1 MKQYELIAPCHFGME
16 AVLKREIQNLGYEIS
31 QVDNGKVTFFG
42 DAAAIARAN
51 IFLRTTERILLKI
64 DSFRATSFDD
74 LFEAVKAIPWADYI
88 PEDGKFWVTKANSVS
103 SKLFSPSDIQK
114 IVKKAMVEKLKQT
127 YHTDWFEETG
137 ASYPLRI
144 SIVKDIVTIGLDT
157 TGESLHKRGYR
168 KFTAPAPV
176 TETLAAAMILLSP
189 WHADRMLI
197 DPFCGSGTI
206 PIEAAMIALNMAPGM
221 NREFTAESWKN
232 LVPKKAWYDAID
244 EAEDAIRNDAE
255 IHIQGY
261 DIDDV
266 RTVITSEAQAT
277 VNLMDSE
284 RKKTLNDISRHIQ
297 QPDGSLY
304 VPGSSIKG
312 VFRTAILY
320 SLLQKRQDIKI
331 KYWCYI
337 KQQVDIIEKLME
349 EERKPR
355 ELQIMP
361 YSVIKK
367 KKNQAT
373 KEIDKLIAS
382 LESELL
388 HTLRLKDDKER
399 NISNK
404 NAVCSAMRGL
414 QVSDTYASRN
424 MQTAIL
430 QKVDGGFDKFGKASP
445 KKLPI
450 FRECM
455 LPEAE
460 LFFDVKIEKA
470 VMNTIAFNS
479 VDDLLKA
486 THSFF
491 AAVKMLSISLSSSL

>member
-1 MKQYELIAPCHFGME
+1 MNSKQFETAKMCLKVVTPVNIYDGIVLGAKDYLYDSRRQKVFFLNLHQWHMFIYKHMLLEKYESYL
-16 AVLKREIQNLGYEIS
+16 
-31 QVDNGKVTFFG
+31 
-42 DAAAIARAN
+42 AN
-51 IFLRTTERILLKI
+51 FRDKQSLLEWLR
-64 DSFRATSFDD
+64 
-74 LFEAVKAIPWADYI
+74 
-88 PEDGKFWVTKANSVS
+88 
-103 SKLFSPSDIQK
+103 
-114 IVKKAMVEKLKQT
+114 M
-127 YHTDWFEETG
+127 
-137 ASYPLRI
+137 
-144 SIVKDIVTIGLDT
+144 
-157 TGESLHKRGYR
+157 
-168 KFTAPAPV
+168 
-176 TETLAAAMILLSP
+176 
-189 WHADRMLI
+189 
-197 DPFCGSGTI
+197 
-206 PIEAAMIALNMAPGM
+206 
-221 NREFTAESWKN
+221 
-232 LVPKKAWYDAID
+232 
-244 EAEDAIRNDAE
+244 
-255 IHIQGY
+255 QGY

-277 VNLMDSE
+277 VNLMDNE
-284 RKKTLNDISRHIQ
+284 KKKTLNDINRHIQ

-320 SLLQKRQDIKI
+320 SLLQKRQDIKS

-337 KQQVDIIEKLME
+337 KQQVDIIKTLLE

-367 KKNQAT
+367 KKDQAT

-388 HTLRLKDDKER
+388 HSLRLKDDKER

-424 MQTAIL
+424 VQTAIL

-470 VMNTIAFNS
+470 VMNTIGINS

-491 AAVKMLSISLSSSL
+491 AAVTDLLQQAFEKEYQEAFQGVAAGNIFLGGNTGFLSKTLLAMLAPDKDTAKNTIKVLLDKSFKNHKHLLRDKIIAPRTLKCTNYNGKLMLMGVAEVRKV

>member
-1 MKQYELIAPCHFGME
+1 MNSKQFETAKMCLKVVTPINIADGIVLGAKDYLYDSRRQKVYFLNLHQWHMFIYKHMLLEKYESYL
-16 AVLKREIQNLGYEIS
+16 
-31 QVDNGKVTFFG
+31 
-42 DAAAIARAN
+42 AN
-51 IFLRTTERILLKI
+51 FRDKQSLLEW
-64 DSFRATSFDD
+64 
-74 LFEAVKAIPWADYI
+74 L
-88 PEDGKFWVTKANSVS
+88 
-103 SKLFSPSDIQK
+103 Q
-114 IVKKAMVEKLKQT
+114 M
-127 YHTDWFEETG
+127 
-137 ASYPLRI
+137 
-144 SIVKDIVTIGLDT
+144 
-157 TGESLHKRGYR
+157 
-168 KFTAPAPV
+168 
-176 TETLAAAMILLSP
+176 
-189 WHADRMLI
+189 
-197 DPFCGSGTI
+197 
-206 PIEAAMIALNMAPGM
+206 
-221 NREFTAESWKN
+221 
-232 LVPKKAWYDAID
+232 
-244 EAEDAIRNDAE
+244 
-255 IHIQGY
+255 QGY

-277 VNLMDSE
+277 VNLMDNE

-320 SLLQKRQDIKI
+320 SLLQKRQDIKV

-337 KQQVDIIEKLME
+337 KQQVDIIEKLLE

-424 MQTAIL
+424 VQTAIL

-470 VMNTIAFNS
+470 VMNTIAINS
-479 VDDLLKA
+479 VDDLLRA

-491 AAVKMLSISLSSSL
+491 AAVTDLLQQAFGKEYQEAFQGVAAGNMFLGSNTGFLSKTLLAMLAPDKDTAQNTIKVLLDKSFKTHKHLLRDKVIAPRTLKCTNYNGKLMLMGVAEVSKV

>member
-1 MKQYELIAPCHFGME
+1 MNSKQFETAKMCLKVVTPINISDGIVLGAKDYLYDSRRQKVYFLNLHQWHMFIYKHMLLEKYESYF
-16 AVLKREIQNLGYEIS
+16 
-31 QVDNGKVTFFG
+31 
-42 DAAAIARAN
+42 AN
-51 IFLRTTERILLKI
+51 FRDKQSLLEWLR
-64 DSFRATSFDD
+64 
-74 LFEAVKAIPWADYI
+74 
-88 PEDGKFWVTKANSVS
+88 
-103 SKLFSPSDIQK
+103 
-114 IVKKAMVEKLKQT
+114 M
-127 YHTDWFEETG
+127 
-137 ASYPLRI
+137 
-144 SIVKDIVTIGLDT
+144 
-157 TGESLHKRGYR
+157 
-168 KFTAPAPV
+168 
-176 TETLAAAMILLSP
+176 
-189 WHADRMLI
+189 
-197 DPFCGSGTI
+197 
-206 PIEAAMIALNMAPGM
+206 
-221 NREFTAESWKN
+221 
-232 LVPKKAWYDAID
+232 
-244 EAEDAIRNDAE
+244 
-255 IHIQGY
+255 QGY

-277 VNLMDSE
+277 VNLMDNE
-284 RKKTLNDISRHIQ
+284 KKKTLNDINRHIQ

-320 SLLQKRQDIKI
+320 KLLQKRQDIKS

-367 KKNQAT
+367 KKYQAA

-455 LPEAE
+455 LPKAE

-470 VMNTIAFNS
+470 VMSTIGINT

-491 AAVKMLSISLSSSL
+491 AAVTDLLQQAFGKEYQEAFQGVAAGNMFLGGNTGFLSKTLLAMLAPDKDTAKNTIKVLLDKSFKNHKHLLRDKIIAPRTLKCTNYNGKLMLMGVAEVRKV

>member
-1 MKQYELIAPCHFGME
+1 MNSKQFETAKMCLKVVTPINIADGIVLGAKDYLYDSRRQKVYFLNLHQWHLFIYKHMLLEKYESYL
-16 AVLKREIQNLGYEIS
+16 
-31 QVDNGKVTFFG
+31 
-42 DAAAIARAN
+42 AN
-51 IFLRTTERILLKI
+51 FRDKQSLLEWLR
-64 DSFRATSFDD
+64 
-74 LFEAVKAIPWADYI
+74 
-88 PEDGKFWVTKANSVS
+88 
-103 SKLFSPSDIQK
+103 
-114 IVKKAMVEKLKQT
+114 M
-127 YHTDWFEETG
+127 
-137 ASYPLRI
+137 
-144 SIVKDIVTIGLDT
+144 
-157 TGESLHKRGYR
+157 
-168 KFTAPAPV
+168 
-176 TETLAAAMILLSP
+176 
-189 WHADRMLI
+189 
-197 DPFCGSGTI
+197 
-206 PIEAAMIALNMAPGM
+206 
-221 NREFTAESWKN
+221 
-232 LVPKKAWYDAID
+232 
-244 EAEDAIRNDAE
+244 
-255 IHIQGY
+255 QGY

-277 VNLMDSE
+277 VNLMDNE
-284 RKKTLNDISRHIQ
+284 KKKTLNDINRHIQ

-320 SLLQKRQDIKI
+320 KLLQKRQDIKS

-337 KQQVDIIEKLME
+337 KQQVDIIEKLMK

-367 KKNQAT
+367 KKDQAT

-388 HTLRLKDDKER
+388 HALRLKDDKER

-424 MQTAIL
+424 VQTAIL

-470 VMNTIAFNS
+470 VMNTIGINS

-486 THSFF
+486 TYSFF
-491 AAVKMLSISLSSSL
+491 AAVTDLLQQAFGKEYQEAFQGVAAGNMFLGGNTGFLSKTLLAMLAPDKDTAKNTIKVLLDKSFKTHKHLLRDKIIAPRTLKCTNYNGKLMLMGVAEVRKV

>member
-1 MKQYELIAPCHFGME
+1 MNSKQLETAKMCLKVVTPINIADGIVLGAKDYLYDSRRQKVYFLNLHQWHLFIYKHMLLEKYESYL
-16 AVLKREIQNLGYEIS
+16 
-31 QVDNGKVTFFG
+31 
-42 DAAAIARAN
+42 AN
-51 IFLRTTERILLKI
+51 FRDKQSLLEWLR
-64 DSFRATSFDD
+64 
-74 LFEAVKAIPWADYI
+74 
-88 PEDGKFWVTKANSVS
+88 
-103 SKLFSPSDIQK
+103 
-114 IVKKAMVEKLKQT
+114 M
-127 YHTDWFEETG
+127 
-137 ASYPLRI
+137 
-144 SIVKDIVTIGLDT
+144 
-157 TGESLHKRGYR
+157 
-168 KFTAPAPV
+168 
-176 TETLAAAMILLSP
+176 
-189 WHADRMLI
+189 
-197 DPFCGSGTI
+197 
-206 PIEAAMIALNMAPGM
+206 
-221 NREFTAESWKN
+221 
-232 LVPKKAWYDAID
+232 
-244 EAEDAIRNDAE
+244 
-255 IHIQGY
+255 QGY

-312 VFRTAILY
+312 VFRTAVLY
-320 SLLQKRQDIKI
+320 KLLQKRQDIKS
-331 KYWCYI
+331 KYW
-337 KQQVDIIEKLME
+337 
-349 EERKPR
+349 R
-355 ELQIMP
+355 QIQGKISNNYLNP
-361 YSVIKK
+361 KRDFDGLAK
-367 KKNQAT
+367 DLK
-373 KEIDKLIAS
+373 
-382 LESELL
+382 SELL

-455 LPEAE
+455 LPKAE
-460 LFFDVKIEKA
+460 LFFDVKVEKA
-470 VMNTIAFNS
+470 VMNTIGINS

-491 AAVKMLSISLSSSL
+491 AAVTDLLQQAFGKEYQEAFQGVAAGNMFLGGNTGFLSKTLLAMLAPDKDTAKNTIKVLLDKSFKNHKHLLRDKVIAPRTLKCTKYNGKLMLMGVAEVRKV

>member
-1 MKQYELIAPCHFGME
+1 MNSKQFETAKMCLKVVTPVNISDGIVLGAKDYLYDSRRQKVFFLNLHQWHMFIYKHMLLEKYESYL
-16 AVLKREIQNLGYEIS
+16 
-31 QVDNGKVTFFG
+31 
-42 DAAAIARAN
+42 AN
-51 IFLRTTERILLKI
+51 FRDKQSLLEW
-64 DSFRATSFDD
+64 
-74 LFEAVKAIPWADYI
+74 L
-88 PEDGKFWVTKANSVS
+88 
-103 SKLFSPSDIQK
+103 Q
-114 IVKKAMVEKLKQT
+114 M
-127 YHTDWFEETG
+127 
-137 ASYPLRI
+137 
-144 SIVKDIVTIGLDT
+144 
-157 TGESLHKRGYR
+157 
-168 KFTAPAPV
+168 
-176 TETLAAAMILLSP
+176 
-189 WHADRMLI
+189 
-197 DPFCGSGTI
+197 
-206 PIEAAMIALNMAPGM
+206 
-221 NREFTAESWKN
+221 
-232 LVPKKAWYDAID
+232 
-244 EAEDAIRNDAE
+244 
-255 IHIQGY
+255 QGY
-261 DIDDV
+261 DIDYV

-277 VNLMDSE
+277 VNLMDNE
-284 RKKTLNDISRHIQ
+284 KKKTLNDINRHIQ

-320 SLLQKRQDIKI
+320 KLLQKRQDIKS

-367 KKNQAT
+367 KKDQAT

-388 HTLRLKDDKER
+388 HSLRLKDDKER

-424 MQTAIL
+424 VQTAIL

-455 LPEAE
+455 LPKAE

-470 VMNTIAFNS
+470 VMSTIGINT

-491 AAVKMLSISLSSSL
+491 AAVTDLLQQAFEKEYQEAFQGVAAGNMFLGGNTGFLSKTLLAMLAPDKDTAKNTIKVLLDKSFKNHKHLLRDKIIAPRTLKCTNYNGKLMLMGVAEVRKV

>member
-1 MKQYELIAPCHFGME
+1 MNSKQFETAKMCLKVVTPINIADGIVLGAKDYLYDSRRQKVYFLNLHQWHMFIYKHMLLEKYESYL
-16 AVLKREIQNLGYEIS
+16 
-31 QVDNGKVTFFG
+31 
-42 DAAAIARAN
+42 AN
-51 IFLRTTERILLKI
+51 FRDKQSLLEWLR
-64 DSFRATSFDD
+64 
-74 LFEAVKAIPWADYI
+74 
-88 PEDGKFWVTKANSVS
+88 
-103 SKLFSPSDIQK
+103 
-114 IVKKAMVEKLKQT
+114 M
-127 YHTDWFEETG
+127 
-137 ASYPLRI
+137 
-144 SIVKDIVTIGLDT
+144 
-157 TGESLHKRGYR
+157 
-168 KFTAPAPV
+168 
-176 TETLAAAMILLSP
+176 
-189 WHADRMLI
+189 
-197 DPFCGSGTI
+197 
-206 PIEAAMIALNMAPGM
+206 
-221 NREFTAESWKN
+221 
-232 LVPKKAWYDAID
+232 
-244 EAEDAIRNDAE
+244 
-255 IHIQGY
+255 QGY

-266 RTVITSEAQAT
+266 RTVITSEALAT

-320 SLLQKRQDIKI
+320 SLLQKRQDIKV

-470 VMNTIAFNS
+470 VMNTIAINS

-491 AAVKMLSISLSSSL
+491 AAVTDLLQQAFGKEYQEAFQGVAAGNMFLGGNTGFLSKTLLAMLAPDKDTAKNTIKVLLDKSFKTHKHLLRDKVIAPRTLKCTNYNGKLMLMGVAEVRKV

>member
-1 MKQYELIAPCHFGME
+1 MNSKQFETAKMCLKVVTPINIADGIVLGAKDYLYDSSRQKVYFLNLHQWHMFIYKHMLLEKYESYL
-16 AVLKREIQNLGYEIS
+16 
-31 QVDNGKVTFFG
+31 
-42 DAAAIARAN
+42 AN
-51 IFLRTTERILLKI
+51 FRDKQSLLEWLR
-64 DSFRATSFDD
+64 
-74 LFEAVKAIPWADYI
+74 
-88 PEDGKFWVTKANSVS
+88 
-103 SKLFSPSDIQK
+103 
-114 IVKKAMVEKLKQT
+114 M
-127 YHTDWFEETG
+127 
-137 ASYPLRI
+137 
-144 SIVKDIVTIGLDT
+144 
-157 TGESLHKRGYR
+157 
-168 KFTAPAPV
+168 
-176 TETLAAAMILLSP
+176 
-189 WHADRMLI
+189 
-197 DPFCGSGTI
+197 
-206 PIEAAMIALNMAPGM
+206 
-221 NREFTAESWKN
+221 
-232 LVPKKAWYDAID
+232 
-244 EAEDAIRNDAE
+244 
-255 IHIQGY
+255 QGY

-277 VNLMDSE
+277 VNLMDNE
-284 RKKTLNDISRHIQ
+284 KKKTLNDINRHIQ

-320 SLLQKRQDIKI
+320 SLLQKRQDIKS

-337 KQQVDIIEKLME
+337 KQQVDIIEKLMK

-367 KKNQAT
+367 KKDQAT

-455 LPEAE
+455 LPKAE
-460 LFFDVKIEKA
+460 LFFDVKIENA
-470 VMNTIAFNS
+470 VMSTIGINT

-491 AAVKMLSISLSSSL
+491 AAVTDLLQQAFEKEYQEAFQGVAAGNMFLGGNTGFLSKTLLAMLAPDKDTAKNTIKVLLDKSFKTHKHLLRDKVIAPRTLKCTNYNGKLMLMGVAEVRKV

>member
-1 MKQYELIAPCHFGME
+1 MNSKQFETAKMCLHVVTPINIADG
-16 AVLKREIQNLGYEIS
+16 
-31 QVDNGKVTFFG
+31 VTL
-42 DAAAIARAN
+42 RA
-51 IFLRTTERILLKI
+51 K
-64 DSFRATSFDD
+64 
-74 LFEAVKAIPWADYI
+74 DY
-88 PEDGKFWVTKANSVS
+88 
-103 SKLFSPSDIQK
+103 L
-114 IVKKAMVEKLKQT
+114 
-127 YHTDWFEETG
+127 
-137 ASYPLRI
+137 
-144 SIVKDIVTIGLDT
+144 
-157 TGESLHKRGYR
+157 
-168 KFTAPAPV
+168 
-176 TETLAAAMILLSP
+176 
-189 WHADRMLI
+189 
-197 DPFCGSGTI
+197 
-206 PIEAAMIALNMAPGM
+206 
-221 NREFTAESWKN
+221 
-232 LVPKKAWYDAID
+232 YDARQRRVYFLNLYAWHWFVYKHKLLDKYEKYISNFKD
-244 EAEDAIRNDAE
+244 RKSLLEWLQE
-255 IHIQGY
+255 QGY
-261 DIDDV
+261 GLENLQDV
-266 RTVITSEAQAT
+266 ISSEAQADAGL
-277 VNLMDSE
+277 VDAE
-284 RKKTLNDISRHIQ
+284 KKILHDINRHIQ
-297 QPDGSLY
+297 QSDGSLY

-320 SLLQKRQDIKI
+320 KILQKRQDIKS

-388 HTLRLKDDKER
+388 HTLRLKNDKER

-404 NAVCSAMRGL
+404 KAVCSAMRGL

-470 VMNTIAFNS
+470 AMNTIAINS

-491 AAVKMLSISLSSSL
+491 AAVTDLLQQAFGKEYQEAFQGVAAGNMFLGGNTGFLSKTLLAMLAPDKDTAKNTIKVLLDKSFKNHKHLLRDKIIAPRTLKCTNYNGKLMLMGVAEVRKV

>member
-1 MKQYELIAPCHFGME
+1 MNSKQFETAKMCLKVVTPINISDGIVLGAKDYLYDSRRQKVFFLNLHQWHMFIYKHMLLEKYESYL
-16 AVLKREIQNLGYEIS
+16 
-31 QVDNGKVTFFG
+31 
-42 DAAAIARAN
+42 AN
-51 IFLRTTERILLKI
+51 FRDKQSLLEW
-64 DSFRATSFDD
+64 
-74 LFEAVKAIPWADYI
+74 L
-88 PEDGKFWVTKANSVS
+88 
-103 SKLFSPSDIQK
+103 Q
-114 IVKKAMVEKLKQT
+114 M
-127 YHTDWFEETG
+127 
-137 ASYPLRI
+137 
-144 SIVKDIVTIGLDT
+144 
-157 TGESLHKRGYR
+157 
-168 KFTAPAPV
+168 
-176 TETLAAAMILLSP
+176 
-189 WHADRMLI
+189 
-197 DPFCGSGTI
+197 
-206 PIEAAMIALNMAPGM
+206 
-221 NREFTAESWKN
+221 
-232 LVPKKAWYDAID
+232 
-244 EAEDAIRNDAE
+244 
-255 IHIQGY
+255 QGY

-277 VNLMDSE
+277 VNLMDNE
-284 RKKTLNDISRHIQ
+284 KKKTLNDINRHIQ

-320 SLLQKRQDIKI
+320 SLLQKRQDIKS

-337 KQQVDIIEKLME
+337 KQQVDIIKTLLE

-367 KKNQAT
+367 KKDQAA
-373 KEIDKLIAS
+373 KEIDKLTAS

-470 VMNTIAFNS
+470 VMNTIGINS
-479 VDDLLKA
+479 VDDLLRA

-491 AAVKMLSISLSSSL
+491 AAVTDLLQQAFGKEYQEAFQGVAAGNIFLGGNTGFLSKTLLAMLAPDKDTAENTIKVLLDKSFKTHKHLLRDKVIAPRTLKCTNYNGKLMLMGVAEVRKV

>member
-1 MKQYELIAPCHFGME
+1 MNSKQFETAKMCLKVVTPVNISGGIVLGAKDYLYDSRRQKVFFLNLHQWHMFIYKHMLLEKYESYL
-16 AVLKREIQNLGYEIS
+16 
-31 QVDNGKVTFFG
+31 
-42 DAAAIARAN
+42 AN
-51 IFLRTTERILLKI
+51 FRDKQSLLEWLR
-64 DSFRATSFDD
+64 
-74 LFEAVKAIPWADYI
+74 
-88 PEDGKFWVTKANSVS
+88 
-103 SKLFSPSDIQK
+103 
-114 IVKKAMVEKLKQT
+114 M
-127 YHTDWFEETG
+127 
-137 ASYPLRI
+137 
-144 SIVKDIVTIGLDT
+144 
-157 TGESLHKRGYR
+157 
-168 KFTAPAPV
+168 
-176 TETLAAAMILLSP
+176 
-189 WHADRMLI
+189 
-197 DPFCGSGTI
+197 
-206 PIEAAMIALNMAPGM
+206 
-221 NREFTAESWKN
+221 
-232 LVPKKAWYDAID
+232 
-244 EAEDAIRNDAE
+244 
-255 IHIQGY
+255 QGY

-277 VNLMDSE
+277 VNLMDNE
-284 RKKTLNDISRHIQ
+284 KKKTLNDINRHIQ

-320 SLLQKRQDIKI
+320 SLLQKRQDIKS

-337 KQQVDIIEKLME
+337 KQQVDIIKTLLE

-367 KKNQAT
+367 KKDQAT

-430 QKVDGGFDKFGKASP
+430 QKVDGGFDKFGKVSP

-455 LPEAE
+455 LPKAE

-470 VMNTIAFNS
+470 VMSTIGINT

-491 AAVKMLSISLSSSL
+491 AAVTDLLQQAFEKEYQEAFQGVAAGNMFLGGNTGFLSKTLLAMLAPDKDTAKNTIKVLLDKSFKNHKHLLRDKVIAPRTLKCTNYNGKLMLMGVAEVRKV

>member
-1 MKQYELIAPCHFGME
+1 MNSKQFETAKMCLKVVTPINISDGIVLGAKDYLYDSRRQKVFFLNLHQWHMFIYKHMLLEKYESYL
-16 AVLKREIQNLGYEIS
+16 
-31 QVDNGKVTFFG
+31 
-42 DAAAIARAN
+42 AN
-51 IFLRTTERILLKI
+51 FRDKQSLLEW
-64 DSFRATSFDD
+64 
-74 LFEAVKAIPWADYI
+74 L
-88 PEDGKFWVTKANSVS
+88 
-103 SKLFSPSDIQK
+103 Q
-114 IVKKAMVEKLKQT
+114 M
-127 YHTDWFEETG
+127 
-137 ASYPLRI
+137 
-144 SIVKDIVTIGLDT
+144 
-157 TGESLHKRGYR
+157 
-168 KFTAPAPV
+168 
-176 TETLAAAMILLSP
+176 
-189 WHADRMLI
+189 
-197 DPFCGSGTI
+197 
-206 PIEAAMIALNMAPGM
+206 
-221 NREFTAESWKN
+221 
-232 LVPKKAWYDAID
+232 
-244 EAEDAIRNDAE
+244 
-255 IHIQGY
+255 QGY

-277 VNLMDSE
+277 VNLMDNE
-284 RKKTLNDISRHIQ
+284 KKKTLNDINRHIQ

-320 SLLQKRQDIKI
+320 KLLQKRQDIKS

-337 KQQVDIIEKLME
+337 KQQVDIIEKLMK

-367 KKNQAT
+367 KKDQAT
-373 KEIDKLIAS
+373 KEIDKLIVS

-388 HTLRLKDDKER
+388 HTLLLKDDKER

-424 MQTAIL
+424 TQTAIL

-455 LPEAE
+455 LPKAE

-470 VMNTIAFNS
+470 VMSTIGINT

-491 AAVKMLSISLSSSL
+491 AAVTDLLQQAFEKEYQEAFQGVAAGNMFLGGNTGFLSKTLLAMLAPDKDTAKNTIKVLLDKSFKNHKHLLRDKVIAPRTLKCTNYNGKLMLMGVAEVRKV

>member
-1 MKQYELIAPCHFGME
+1 MNSKQFETAKMCLKVVTPVNISDGIVLGAKDYLYDSRRQKVFFLNLHQWHMFIYKHMLLEKYESYL
-16 AVLKREIQNLGYEIS
+16 
-31 QVDNGKVTFFG
+31 
-42 DAAAIARAN
+42 AN
-51 IFLRTTERILLKI
+51 
-64 DSFRATSFDD
+64 FRDKQS
-74 LFEAVKAIPWADYI
+74 L
-88 PEDGKFWVTKANSVS
+88 
-103 SKLFSPSDIQK
+103 
-114 IVKKAMVEKLKQT
+114 VEWLQ
-127 YHTDWFEETG
+127 
-137 ASYPLRI
+137 
-144 SIVKDIVTIGLDT
+144 
-157 TGESLHKRGYR
+157 
-168 KFTAPAPV
+168 
-176 TETLAAAMILLSP
+176 M
-189 WHADRMLI
+189 
-197 DPFCGSGTI
+197 
-206 PIEAAMIALNMAPGM
+206 
-221 NREFTAESWKN
+221 
-232 LVPKKAWYDAID
+232 
-244 EAEDAIRNDAE
+244 
-255 IHIQGY
+255 QGY

-277 VNLMDSE
+277 VNLMDNE
-284 RKKTLNDISRHIQ
+284 KKKTLNDINRHIQ

-320 SLLQKRQDIKI
+320 KLLQKRQDIKS

-367 KKNQAT
+367 KKDQAT

-388 HTLRLKDDKER
+388 HSLRLKDDKER

-430 QKVDGGFDKFGKASP
+430 QKVDGGFDQFGKASP

-455 LPEAE
+455 LPKAE

-470 VMNTIAFNS
+470 VMSTIGINT

-491 AAVKMLSISLSSSL
+491 AAVTDLLQQAFEKEYQEAFQGVAAGNMFLGGNTGFLSKTLLAMLAPDKDTAKNTIKVLLDKSFKNHKHLLRDKIIAPRTLKCANYNGKLMLMGVAEVRKV

>member
-1 MKQYELIAPCHFGME
+1 MNSKQFETAKMCLKVVTPINIADGIVLGAKDYLYDSRRQKVYFLNLHQWHLFIYKHMLLEKYESYL
-16 AVLKREIQNLGYEIS
+16 
-31 QVDNGKVTFFG
+31 
-42 DAAAIARAN
+42 AN
-51 IFLRTTERILLKI
+51 FRDKQSLLEWLR
-64 DSFRATSFDD
+64 
-74 LFEAVKAIPWADYI
+74 
-88 PEDGKFWVTKANSVS
+88 
-103 SKLFSPSDIQK
+103 
-114 IVKKAMVEKLKQT
+114 M
-127 YHTDWFEETG
+127 
-137 ASYPLRI
+137 
-144 SIVKDIVTIGLDT
+144 
-157 TGESLHKRGYR
+157 
-168 KFTAPAPV
+168 
-176 TETLAAAMILLSP
+176 
-189 WHADRMLI
+189 
-197 DPFCGSGTI
+197 
-206 PIEAAMIALNMAPGM
+206 
-221 NREFTAESWKN
+221 
-232 LVPKKAWYDAID
+232 
-244 EAEDAIRNDAE
+244 
-255 IHIQGY
+255 QGY

-320 SLLQKRQDIKI
+320 SLLQKRQDIKV

-388 HTLRLKDDKER
+388 HTLRLKDDDDKER

-404 NAVCSAMRGL
+404 KAVCSAMRGL

-424 MQTAIL
+424 VQTAIL

-470 VMNTIAFNS
+470 VMNTIAINS
-479 VDDLLKA
+479 VDDLLRA

-491 AAVKMLSISLSSSL
+491 AAVTDLLQQAFGKEYQEAFQGVAAGNIFLGGNTGFLSKTLLAMLAPDKDTAKNTIKVLLDKSFKTHKHLLRDKVIAPRTLKCTNYNGKLMLMGVAEVRKV

>member
-1 MKQYELIAPCHFGME
+1 MNSKQFETAKMCLKVVTPINISDGIVLGAKDYLYDSSRQKVYFLNLHQWHMFIYKHMLLEKYESYL
-16 AVLKREIQNLGYEIS
+16 
-31 QVDNGKVTFFG
+31 
-42 DAAAIARAN
+42 AN
-51 IFLRTTERILLKI
+51 FRDKQSLLEWLR
-64 DSFRATSFDD
+64 
-74 LFEAVKAIPWADYI
+74 
-88 PEDGKFWVTKANSVS
+88 
-103 SKLFSPSDIQK
+103 
-114 IVKKAMVEKLKQT
+114 M
-127 YHTDWFEETG
+127 
-137 ASYPLRI
+137 
-144 SIVKDIVTIGLDT
+144 
-157 TGESLHKRGYR
+157 
-168 KFTAPAPV
+168 
-176 TETLAAAMILLSP
+176 
-189 WHADRMLI
+189 
-197 DPFCGSGTI
+197 
-206 PIEAAMIALNMAPGM
+206 
-221 NREFTAESWKN
+221 
-232 LVPKKAWYDAID
+232 
-244 EAEDAIRNDAE
+244 
-255 IHIQGY
+255 QGY

-277 VNLMDSE
+277 VNLMDNE
-284 RKKTLNDISRHIQ
+284 KKKTLNDINRHIQ

-320 SLLQKRQDIKI
+320 KLLQKRQDIKS

-337 KQQVDIIEKLME
+337 KQQVDIIEKLMK

-367 KKNQAT
+367 KKDQAT

-414 QVSDTYASRN
+414 QVSDTYASQN

-470 VMNTIAFNS
+470 VMNTIAINS

-491 AAVKMLSISLSSSL
+491 AAVTDLLQQAFGKEYQEAFQGVAAGNIFLGGNTGFLSKTLLAMLAPDKDTAKNTIKVLLDKSFKTHKHLLRDKVIAPRTLKCTNYNGKLMLMGVAEVRKV

>member
-1 MKQYELIAPCHFGME
+1 MNSKQFETAKMCLKVVTPINIADGIVLGAKDYLYDSRRQKVYFLNLHQWHLFIYKHMLLEKYESYL
-16 AVLKREIQNLGYEIS
+16 
-31 QVDNGKVTFFG
+31 
-42 DAAAIARAN
+42 AN
-51 IFLRTTERILLKI
+51 FRDKQSLLEWLR
-64 DSFRATSFDD
+64 
-74 LFEAVKAIPWADYI
+74 
-88 PEDGKFWVTKANSVS
+88 
-103 SKLFSPSDIQK
+103 
-114 IVKKAMVEKLKQT
+114 M
-127 YHTDWFEETG
+127 
-137 ASYPLRI
+137 
-144 SIVKDIVTIGLDT
+144 
-157 TGESLHKRGYR
+157 
-168 KFTAPAPV
+168 
-176 TETLAAAMILLSP
+176 
-189 WHADRMLI
+189 
-197 DPFCGSGTI
+197 
-206 PIEAAMIALNMAPGM
+206 
-221 NREFTAESWKN
+221 
-232 LVPKKAWYDAID
+232 
-244 EAEDAIRNDAE
+244 
-255 IHIQGY
+255 QGY

-320 SLLQKRQDIKI
+320 SLLQKRQDIKV

-470 VMNTIAFNS
+470 VMNTIGINS

-491 AAVKMLSISLSSSL
+491 AAVTDLLQQAFGKEYQEAFQVVAAGNMFLGGNTGFLSKTLLAMLAPDKDTAKNTIKVLLDKSFKTHKHLLRDKVIAPRTLKCTNYNGKLMLMGVAEVRKV